1 LLKNSLFQ
9 LTIGN
14 NFLTSKPQKMK
25 IFTFSISL
33 LLISI
38 VNFAQS
44 PLCPSFFR
52 RNNGNGAC
60 NDGQLKLYFS
70 TCPAI
75 APIIDSVYV
84 EGSKSTVTFAM
95 PDISNCSSLGYIG
108 YCVSGG
114 NMPPAALWKIYFHN
128 TGSTNAFG
136 CLVPQGGI
144 LPIGIKSF
152 SAKRNGSSVVLNWQT
167 SYESNGQAFE
177 IQRKNGNSFVTIASV
192 LPANIAT
199 GNLYTFTDK
208 NITKGVSEY
217 RLRLLSKD
225 AEAVY
230 SDVKSVKGAGVT
242 VDFTVFPNP
251 AVRDAKIFITDISEP
266 TDVQVIDNMGRVVKT
281 VTIKTSNT
289 IELNNLQPG
298 NYRIRLINKSS
309 GESVTKALT
318 VIQ

>member
-1 LLKNSLFQ
+1 
-9 LTIGN
+9 
-14 NFLTSKPQKMK
+14 MK
-25 IFTFSISL
+25 IFTITISL

-60 NDGQLKLYFS
+60 QDGQLKLYFS

-84 EGSKSTVTFAM
+84 EGAKTNVTFAS
-95 PDISNCSSLGYIG
+95 PDISKCSNLGYIG
-108 YCVSGG
+108 YCITGG
-114 NMPPAALWKIYFHN
+114 NMPPATLWQIYFHT

-136 CLVPQGGI
+136 CLVSQGSI
-144 LPIGIKSF
+144 LPIGIKTF
-152 SAKRNGSSVVLNWQT
+152 SAKRNGSSVALNWQT
-167 SYESNGQAFE
+167 SYESNAQAFE
-177 IQRKNGNSFVTIASV
+177 IQRKTSNSFITIAKV
-192 LPANIAT
+192 LPTNIAT
-199 GNLYTFTDK
+199 GNSYSYTDN
-208 NITKGVSEY
+208 NITKSVSEY

-230 SDVKSVKGAGVT
+230 SDVKNVKGVGVI
-242 VDFTVFPNP
+242 DFTVFPNP
-251 AVRDAKIFITDISEP
+251 AARNAKIFITDISEP

-281 VTIKTSNT
+281 HTIKTSNT
-289 IELNNLQPG
+289 IELNNLQIG
-298 NYRIRLINKSS
+298 NYRIRLLNKRM
-309 GESVTKALT
+309 GESVTKALI

>member
-1 LLKNSLFQ
+1 
-9 LTIGN
+9 
-14 NFLTSKPQKMK
+14 M
-25 IFTFSISL
+25 SL

-114 NMPPAALWKIYFHN
+114 NMPPAALWKIYFHT
-128 TGSTNAFG
+128 TGSTNSFG
-136 CLVPQGGI
+136 CLVSQGGI

-152 SAKRNGSSVVLNWQT
+152 SAIRNGSHVVLNWQT
-167 SYESNGQAFE
+167 SFEANAQAFV
-177 IQRKNGNSFVTIASV
+177 IQRKTGDKFITIATIFATNTANGNVYSYSDNN
-192 LPANIAT
+192 LLKAT
-199 GNLYTFTDK
+199 
-208 NITKGVSEY
+208 SEY
-217 RLRLLSKD
+217 RLRMLSKD
-225 AEAVY
+225 DTEKF
-230 SDVKSVKGAGVT
+230 SDVKSVKGAGAT
-242 VDFTVFPNP
+242 IDYTLFPNP
-251 AVRDAKIFITDISEP
+251 AIRNAKIFISDISDF
-266 TDVQVIDNMGRVVKT
+266 TDVQVIDNMGRIVKMLS
-281 VTIKTSNT
+281 VKTSNT
-289 IELNNLQPG
+289 IELNNLQIG
-298 NYRIRLINKSS
+298 NYRIRLLNKST
-309 GESVTKALT
+309 GESVTKPLT